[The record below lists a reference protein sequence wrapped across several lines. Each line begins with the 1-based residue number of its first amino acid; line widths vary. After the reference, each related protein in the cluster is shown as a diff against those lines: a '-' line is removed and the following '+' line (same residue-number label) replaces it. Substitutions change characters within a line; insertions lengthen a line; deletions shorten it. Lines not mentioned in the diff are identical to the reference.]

1 MDSLFP
7 FLTHHEH
14 PDESDE
20 SILSDDEVQNQT
32 IDMSMLSIKNE
43 DIDIQN
49 DSKTAFKFKESKLD
63 SPKPNIIR
71 SNALESKIKLPN
83 FNVNY
88 PNNFIDKIKFQFELQ
103 KVTDEQVKISQ
114 GISQLP
120 ENYQDAVLNELI
132 NLKKSDGSKFKT
144 TELDFEKFENILLTL
159 TAKTV
164 FDINEKIERLKL
176 DNPEAPSSYRNLYW
190 ELYDLTKLQNKG
202 HNIDNKNIEMYTGK
216 EFRKKMPE
224 SLQRNINFRLFSD
237 NSIKLADYAHQ
248 IFSLTT
254 TQVNNLSTY
263 TSFKNKN
270 KIYNP
275 NQKANFS
282 PQRNFRPSFRNN
294 NFIRPNYQGNTK
306 PVFNNNYRQNFQNRN
321 TFQMRPQQFN
331 YPNKQNYNQ
340 NSYKKNY
347 QGQYYQGQ
355 NYQGQ
360 KYNNFGNFNN
370 FGKPQNGYDKYAR
383 RGQNFYNNN

>member
-1 MDSLFP
+1 MS
-7 FLTHHEH
+7 
-14 PDESDE
+14 
-20 SILSDDEVQNQT
+20 QNW
-32 IDMSMLSIKNE
+32 I
-43 DIDIQN
+43 
-49 DSKTAFKFKESKLD
+49 
-63 SPKPNIIR
+63 PKPNIIK
-71 SNALESKIKLPN
+71 SDSLEFKIKLPN
-83 FNVNY
+83 FNVGY
-88 PNNFIDKIKFQFELQ
+88 LNNFIDKIKFQFELR

-237 NSIKLADYAHQ
+237 NSIK
-248 IFSLTT
+248 
-254 TQVNNLSTY
+254 
-263 TSFKNKN
+263 
-270 KIYNP
+270 
-275 NQKANFS
+275 
-282 PQRNFRPSFRNN
+282 
-294 NFIRPNYQGNTK
+294 
-306 PVFNNNYRQNFQNRN
+306 
-321 TFQMRPQQFN
+321 
-331 YPNKQNYNQ
+331 
-340 NSYKKNY
+340 
-347 QGQYYQGQ
+347 
-355 NYQGQ
+355 
-360 KYNNFGNFNN
+360 
-370 FGKPQNGYDKYAR
+370 
-383 RGQNFYNNN
+383 